1 MNAVKTFKE
10 QEIPLTFQHSLRF
23 KDICPVWASK
33 FRTGFDE
40 QDMKTLVHDSKYCI
54 VGEAWGYTGRH
65 AGYYVAPLIPFV
77 GCWTCV
83 KLGREMG
90 IRGFAVGARHRDLDP
105 GVRIRPLEVRDRA
118 AQRHALVGL
127 EHRGGVVRT
136 RCMRRRTNDESRRK
150 ADTHAMHHRVL
161 HAHCPP

>member
-1 MNAVKTFKE
+1 MNAVKTFKK
-10 QEIPLTFQHSLRF
+10 QEIPSTFQDSLRF

-40 QDMKTLVHDSKYCI
+40 QDVKTLVHDSKYCI

-90 IRGFAVGARHRDLDP
+90 
-105 GVRIRPLEVRDRA
+105 RIAKEFGLLQIIFD
-118 AQRHALVGL
+118 QRFTFLFITGTWSIQ
-127 EHRGGVVRT
+127 RNPR
-136 RCMRRRTNDESRRK
+136 NQDS
-150 ADTHAMHHRVL
+150 
-161 HAHCPP
+161 